1 MIYQQM
7 RRGIN
12 PQMYALSTLLFV
24 IILVI
29 LLAINRVSARQ
40 DDPRR

>member
-29 LLAINRVSARQ
+29 LLVINRISARQ